1 MCVYITNSWSAG
13 GNVLICYWA
22 VGGGCWKLKIGEKM
36 AAEHN
41 KKKVKKNIW
50 VVFCKMPNKC
60 QKVTGNVKKSKASRQ
75 NSKQKKER
83 KDAIVNAVF
92 GC

>member
-1 MCVYITNSWSAG
+1 
-13 GNVLICYWA
+13 
-22 VGGGCWKLKIGEKM
+22 M

-60 QKVTGNVKKSKASRQ
+60 QKVTGNVPKQAQKK
-75 NSKQKKER
+75 KKER